1 MTMRCGTS
9 TGQMIAP
16 GNLLGQ
22 IALKSIGLHYDD
34 IGIRGNV
41 CKC

>member
-1 MTMRCGTS
+1 MAMTCGTS

-22 IALKSIGLHYDD
+22 IALKSIHLHYDD
-34 IGIRGNV
+34 TGIRGNH